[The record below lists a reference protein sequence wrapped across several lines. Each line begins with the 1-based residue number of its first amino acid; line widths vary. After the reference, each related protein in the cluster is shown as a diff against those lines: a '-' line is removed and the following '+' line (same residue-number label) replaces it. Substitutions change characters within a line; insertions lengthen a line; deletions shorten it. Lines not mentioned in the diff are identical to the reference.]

1 MEGKSI
7 NYNQQIEP
15 WMYRVSGEYTALFLS
30 VLILL
35 ILGYAF
41 SWINIYLL
49 LALLIGGVVFV
60 RLNQSQY
67 LGNAIRV
74 HSKQFPEIFEI
85 FKNQATSLDIRKAS
99 LYIKQDPYLQ
109 AYTIGL
115 GTCTV
120 ILTSSLVEQLTMEEL
135 SFVIAHE
142 LGHFKAGHTLVSTIV
157 NPIGVNNI
165 FGNFVFGFW
174 NRKAE
179 YSCDRCGLIL
189 TKNIDS
195 AISSLLKLAIG
206 ENLYKKLSIEG
217 YISQIK
223 KAESGP
229 VKISE
234 IMIDHPLITNR
245 IKNLVSFW
253 SENFVK
259 LS

>member
-1 MEGKSI
+1 MEGKNI
-7 NYNQQIEP
+7 NYNQQIEA
-15 WMYRVSGEYTALFLS
+15 WMYRVSGEYAALFFS

-35 ILGYAF
+35 ILGFVF

-49 LALLIGGVVFV
+49 LIVLVGGIVFV

-67 LGNAIRV
+67 LGNSIRV
-74 HSKQFPEIFEI
+74 HSNQFPEIFEI
-85 FKNQATSLDIRKAS
+85 FKIQATRLSIHKAA
-99 LYIKQDPYLQ
+99 LYIKQDPTLQ

-115 GTCTV
+115 ETCTV

-142 LGHFKAGHTLVSTIV
+142 LGHFKAGHTLISTLV

-174 NRKAE
+174 NRRAE

-195 AISSLLKLAIG
+195 AISTLLKLSIG

-223 KAESGP
+223 KAESNP

-234 IMIDHPLITNR
+234 IIIDHPLITNR
-245 IKNLVSFW
+245 IKSLIVFW
-253 SENFVK
+253 RENFVR